1 MDMSWQTTFALAC
14 AALFAAIVPGTLGY
28 TTARLETADRQR
40 AELVR
45 LRAEVQSS
53 RQTESSRQTPQQPS
67 EPCTSAG
74 TTTSGSSLPPHQSSQ
89 SPESS
94 ESSHL
99 SEP

>member
-45 LRAEVQSS
+45 LRAEIQ
-53 RQTESSRQTPQQPS
+53 SSRQTPQQPT

-74 TTTSGSSLPPHQSSQ
+74 TTTSGSSLPSHQSSQ
-89 SPESS
+89 SSELS
-94 ESSHL
+94 ESDEST
-99 SEP
+99 P